1 MHKENAMS
9 EELLTG
15 KEAAEFLKMNYYY
28 LMRLASQG
36 IIPSHQKGRKCK
48 RYFLKSE
55 LIAWLK
61 GEGTSPKRRGRKPSL
76 KFPVG

>member
-1 MHKENAMS
+1 MS

-15 KEAAEFLKMNYYY
+15 REAAKFLKLNYHY

-61 GEGTSPKRRGRKPSL
+61 GEHETGRTSPKRRGRKPSL

>member
-1 MHKENAMS
+1 MN

-15 KEAAEFLKMNYYY
+15 KEAAEFLKMNYHY

-36 IIPSHQKGRKCK
+36 LIPSHQRGRKHR

-61 GEGTSPKRRGRKPSL
+61 GEDSSPKRRGRKPSL